1 MYLLHCASIISLASQ
16 VPAEKKFAYNLGLMT
31 FPTYQV
37 SPHRGEYSSRLSAL
51 QGMNSLCAS
60 SLTWPAHLIYIYERK
75 EKKCSGCKLVGQI
88 TEEERC
94 FNEFICMEMHYYGG
108 FWCSWWMASLVNI
121 EVGCRIWKLKSFTCS
136 LMLFKWSI
144 KTAVLM
150 RY

>member
-1 MYLLHCASIISLASQ
+1 MYLLHCASIISLGSQ
-16 VPAEKKFAYNLGLMT
+16 VPAEKKFAYNLALWPSLLT
-31 FPTYQV
+31 K
-37 SPHRGEYSSRLSAL
+37 SHPHRGEYSSWLSAL

-60 SLTWPAHLIYIYERK
+60 SLTWPAYYERK